1 MANLNI
7 DWALAWTKQL
17 TCLDSVNNGIMG
29 YVLLFPHL
37 LELLTKIFMCE
48 MVSYLTF
55 TVKTLQV
62 KKKMGLEDT

>member
-1 MANLNI
+1 
-7 DWALAWTKQL
+7 
-17 TCLDSVNNGIMG
+17 MG

-62 KKKMGLEDT
+62 KKNGLEDT